1 MLLQQAL
8 SLVAIG
14 IVAISNTQFV
24 KAEPLTTSNALA
36 VVHGVKGKPIQLSA
50 NYLAG
55 FDADDAPE
63 PKFEL
68 VDTPEADI
76 GSKIVSLRK
85 RGSGCAEYYT
95 VEKGDSCHAIAKEY
109 GLSTSEFMGLNPQI
123 NSGCSNLHI
132 HKKYCV
138 KEGSSSSGSSSSS
151 SGCSKQ
157 RKITS
162 SDTCQKLAKEYGLS
176 LDEFYDLNPSINRG
190 SCDNLIDGKKV
201 CVSGGSSSDDDDED
215 SNVSVKI
222 TALSASAKKSKKSS
236 SKKSS
241 SKKSSSSSSGTEKRK
256 KLQSSA
262 AFTYYWIAQA
272 DDYTGGK
279 KVPIKTCSGKTI
291 AKVNANYADALVMEG
306 TGIVGNDI
314 VNLGG
319 CSCNNYKC
327 FETIDRSD
335 EPYGITAY
343 GSALRPY
350 VTVAANDF
358 DKGTKIYVPQLV
370 GWKIPGSNKKH
381 NGCLLVDDQSW
392 SFSSH
397 HIDFY
402 VFEMSNYEKLD
413 KANPITKV
421 DIYEGGN
428 CKLLNYL

>member
-1 MLLQQAL
+1 
-8 SLVAIG
+8 
-14 IVAISNTQFV
+14 
-24 KAEPLTTSNALA
+24 
-36 VVHGVKGKPIQLSA
+36 
-50 NYLAG
+50 
-55 FDADDAPE
+55 
-63 PKFEL
+63 
-68 VDTPEADI
+68 
-76 GSKIVSLRK
+76 
-85 RGSGCAEYYT
+85 
-95 VEKGDSCHAIAKEY
+95 
-109 GLSTSEFMGLNPQI
+109 MGLNPQI

-157 RKITS
+157 RKSNIKIIIQFNWLPLNANNNILVTS

-335 EPYGITAY
+335 EPYGITGKY
-343 GSALRPY
+343 TSLFSFFFYLRS
-350 VTVAANDF
+350 
-358 DKGTKIYVPQLV
+358 I
-370 GWKIPGSNKKH
+370 
-381 NGCLLVDDQSW
+381 
-392 SFSSH
+392 
-397 HIDFY
+397 
-402 VFEMSNYEKLD
+402 
-413 KANPITKV
+413 
-421 DIYEGGN
+421 
-428 CKLLNYL
+428 